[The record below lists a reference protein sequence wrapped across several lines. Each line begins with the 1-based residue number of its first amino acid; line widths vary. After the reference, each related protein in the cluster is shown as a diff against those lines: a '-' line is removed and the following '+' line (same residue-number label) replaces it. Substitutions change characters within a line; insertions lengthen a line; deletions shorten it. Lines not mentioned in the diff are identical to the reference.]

1 MRIMAWLNYHH
12 LQYFTAIVEE
22 GGLAAA
28 ATRLGVS
35 HPTVS
40 EQLRKLEEHL
50 GLRLFE
56 RRGRRLE
63 LTENGRM
70 VYGFAEQI
78 FGMGA
83 ALLDSV
89 EGRREGRTVV
99 CRVGIDGVLPKLVVR
114 RALVPML
121 DALGDALRLR
131 CFEDQ
136 HDALVA
142 RVHARQL
149 DFVLSDLPADR
160 TLRSH
165 SLGTSGLS
173 FFAAPELAARVRRG
187 FPRRLD
193 GAPFLLPMPSTRV
206 RRELERYFGQHGITP
221 RVVAEVEDSG
231 LLKALGEDGRG
242 VFVMPTSVERE
253 VRRQY
258 GVRVV
263 GRAPEL
269 EARLFAITAT
279 DDHPAVRALL
289 GVKTS

>member
-1 MRIMAWLNYHH
+1 MAWLNYHH
-12 LQYFTAIVEE
+12 LQYFTAIVEA

-28 ATRLGVS
+28 AKRLGVS

-40 EQLRKLEEHL
+40 EQLRKLEEQL

-63 LTENGRM
+63 LTENGRV

-83 ALLDSV
+83 ALLDAV

-131 CFEDQ
+131 CVEDQ

-149 DFVLSDLPADR
+149 DFA
-160 TLRSH
+160 
-165 SLGTSGLS
+165 
-173 FFAAPELAARVRRG
+173 LAERIRRG

-193 GAPFLLPMPSTRV
+193 EAPFLLPMPSTRV
-206 RRELERYFGQHGITP
+206 RRELERFFGLHRITP

-269 EARLFAITAT
+269 EARLFAITAS
-279 DDHPAVRALL
+279 DEHPAVRALL
-289 GVKTS
+289 AGT

>member
-1 MRIMAWLNYHH
+1 MAWLNYHH
-12 LQYFTAIVEE
+12 LQYFTAIVEA

-28 ATRLGVS
+28 AKRLGVS

-40 EQLRKLEEHL
+40 EQLRKLEEQL

-63 LTENGRM
+63 LTENGRV

-83 ALLDSV
+83 ALLDAV

-131 CFEDQ
+131 CVEDQ

-149 DFVLSDLPADR
+149 DFVLSDLPAGGR
-160 TLRSH
+160 VLRSH
-165 SLGTSGLS
+165 QLGTSGLS
-173 FFAAPELAARVRRG
+173 FFAAPALAERIRRG
-187 FPRRLD
+187 FPKRLD
-193 GAPFLLPMPSTRV
+193 EAPFLLPMPSTRV
-206 RRELERYFGQHGITP
+206 RRELERFFGLHRITP

-269 EARLFAITAT
+269 EARLFAITAS
-279 DDHPAVRALL
+279 DEHPAVRALL
-289 GVKTS
+289 AGI